1 MTDQSKPKREQ
12 SGIAESPIDDV
23 FEERHPSAS
32 ERRWAEST
40 LAPTLEKAPEKPIG
54 AATGVNVDENG
65 HARFTTISGEPVR
78 RLYTQADLPQDWNVD
93 HFLSYP
99 GQPPYTRGI
108 HSSGYRGKLWTM
120 RQFSGFASPEETNE
134 RYKYLLAHGG
144 GGLSVA
150 FDLPTLM
157 GYDSDHAAS
166 EGEVGKCGV
175 AIDSLEDMEILFD
188 GIDLEK
194 TTVSMTINSPASVLW
209 AMYLVVAEKQGADW
223 KKISGTIQ
231 NDILKEYIAQKEYIY
246 PPAPSMRLVI
256 DTFEFGSKFTPRFN
270 TISISGYHIREAG
283 STALQELAF
292 TIYDGVEYVEWARRR
307 GLDVDEFGLRLSF
320 FFNSH
325 NDFFEEIAKFRASRK
340 IWYRLMKDRFGAK
353 NQRTWLMRFHTQ
365 TAGVSLTAQQ
375 PMNNIA
381 RVAVQ
386 ALAAVLGGTQSLHTD
401 SYDEALALP
410 TADAARIA
418 LRTQQIIAYESGV
431 AQTTDPLGGSYFV
444 EKLTLDM
451 EKGAFDYFGKL
462 DAMGGMVRA
471 IENGYPQKE
480 IAEAS
485 YQYQRAVEAK
495 EKIIVGVNDFAIEEK
510 QPEILYID
518 ETVARQQ
525 TAKLKALRARRDN
538 AEVRRRLD
546 ALKRAASQEPVV
558 PADGSVSAAN
568 TMPFI
573 IDCVRAYATV
583 GEVCDAL
590 REVYGTYEE
599 VSIT

>member
-1 MTDQSKPKREQ
+1 MADKTKANIQSDL
-12 SGIAESPIDDV
+12 ADTPISEI
-23 FEERHPSAS
+23 FEGRHPSPS
-32 ERRWAEST
+32 EKQWAEKT
-40 LAPTLEKAPEKPIG
+40 LAPALEKGPEKPIG
-54 AATGVNVDENG
+54 AASGVNLDENG
-65 HARFTTISGEPVR
+65 HARFTTISGVPVR
-78 RLYTQADLPQDWNVD
+78 RLYTQADLPEDWNYEQY
-93 HFLSYP
+93 LNYP
-99 GQPPYTRGI
+99 GQSPYTRGI
-108 HSSGYRGKLWTM
+108 HASGYRGRLWTM

-134 RYKYLLAHGG
+134 RYKYLLAQGG

-175 AIDSLEDMEILFD
+175 AIDSLEDMEILFN

-223 KKISGTIQ
+223 KKVSGTLQ

-307 GLDVDEFGLRLSF
+307 GLDVDEFGPRLSF

-340 IWYRLMKDRFGAK
+340 IWYRLMTERFGARQ
-353 NQRTWLMRFHTQ
+353 QRSSLMRFHTQ

-381 RVAVQ
+381 RVAIQ

-401 SYDEALALP
+401 SFDEALALP
-410 TADAARIA
+410 TEQAARIA

-431 AQTTDPLGGSYFV
+431 NQTVDPLGGSYFV
-444 EKLTLDM
+444 EKMTLDM
-451 EKGAFDYFGKL
+451 EKGAFDYFDKL
-462 DAMGGMVRA
+462 DAMGGMVKA
-471 IENGYPQKE
+471 IEIGFPQKE

-485 YQYQRAVEAK
+485 YQYQRAVEAR
-495 EKIIVGVNDFAIEEK
+495 EKVIVGSNEFTIDEK
-510 QPEILYID
+510 QMETLYID
-518 ETVARQQ
+518 ETVGERQ
-525 TAKLKALRARRDN
+525 TAKLKALRSRRDN
-538 AEVRRRLD
+538 AEVTRRLD
-546 ALKRAASQEPVV
+546 ALKRAAAQEPVV
-558 PADGSVSAAN
+558 PNDGKISQAN
-568 TMPFI
+568 TMPYI

-583 GEVCDAL
+583 GEICQAL